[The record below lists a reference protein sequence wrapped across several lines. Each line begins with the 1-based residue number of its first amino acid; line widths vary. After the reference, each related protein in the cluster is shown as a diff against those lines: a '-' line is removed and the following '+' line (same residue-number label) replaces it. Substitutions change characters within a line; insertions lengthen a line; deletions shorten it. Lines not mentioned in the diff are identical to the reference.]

1 MTLFDRMIAAAAPPN
16 CRTTQRRSC
25 GGPGEMRMGAMM
37 RRDESN
43 LTLMLI
49 VGIAALVSLGTI
61 LVRTVGPAEKG
72 ITANAAAI
80 ADLRGSLP

>member
-1 MTLFDRMIAAAAPPN
+1 
-16 CRTTQRRSC
+16 
-25 GGPGEMRMGAMM
+25 MRMGAMM